1 MSSHKLHFIHL
12 TNLMMDHAD
21 LQYLNINLLSKY
33 FDIFLQTKK

>member
-21 LQYLNINLLSKY
+21 LQYLNINLSKN